1 MALHSQSINNWESGG
16 NLVLNYLKIIDR
28 VPILIRKAELSQTNA
43 SAADRSENLLA
54 IEELKYIWIDQIR
67 SIIKLIQNI
76 NLQRDSVWHKS
87 DLCTKCLSFIS
98 DKIDTL
104 LLDSLQVIGD
114 GEDHNTDAGTGL
126 SSVISK
132 SNDWFSSILSV

>member
-67 SIIKLIQNI
+67 SIIKLIFKGTRFGT
-76 NLQRDSVWHKS
+76 NLIFA
-87 DLCTKCLSFIS
+87 L
-98 DKIDTL
+98 
-104 LLDSLQVIGD
+104 
-114 GEDHNTDAGTGL
+114 NA
-126 SSVISK
+126 
-132 SNDWFSSILSV
+132 